1 RIVLT
6 VPTGITQVEK
16 RAVRAS
22 AQQAG
27 AREVFLI
34 EQAMAAAIG
43 AGLPIQEPGGH
54 MVVDIGGGT
63 TEVAILSLAGIVY
76 SKSVRLAGDEMDE
89 AIIQQLR
96 RTYNLLIGERQA
108 EEVKIALG
116 SAYPEGGEDQKRDV
130 KGRDLIDGFPKTVV
144 VTGAEV
150 REALRDP
157 VMAVVRAVQACLEQA
172 PPELAADIVDKGIVL
187 TGGGALLRGLD
198 RLLHEQTDLSITV
211 SDDPLACVAHGAGKL
226 LDQLALL
233 RSVAI
238 GA

>member
-1 RIVLT
+1 MLKYFITTVHRRRRLVHPRIVLT

-34 EQAMAAAIG
+34 EQAMAAALG
-43 AGLPIQEPGGH
+43 AGLPIHEPGGH

-89 AIIQQLR
+89 AIIQHLR
-96 RTYNLLIGERQA
+96 RTYSLLIGERQA

-157 VMAVVRAVQACLEQA
+157 VHDGLRVVRRRR
-172 PPELAADIVDKGIVL
+172 LATAGCIGRSLPAASHDVG
-187 TGGGALLRGLD
+187 RC
-198 RLLHEQTDLSITV
+198 RL
-211 SDDPLACVAHGAGKL
+211 
-226 LDQLALL
+226 
-233 RSVAI
+233 
-238 GA
+238 

>member
-1 RIVLT
+1 
-6 VPTGITQVEK
+6 
-16 RAVRAS
+16 
-22 AQQAG
+22 
-27 AREVFLI
+27 
-34 EQAMAAAIG
+34 
-43 AGLPIQEPGGH
+43 
-54 MVVDIGGGT
+54 
-63 TEVAILSLAGIVY
+63 VAILSLAGIVY
-76 SKSVRLAGDEMDE
+76 SKSVRIAGDEMDE
-89 AIIQQLR
+89 AIIQHLR
-96 RTYNLLIGERQA
+96 RTYSLLIGERQA

-130 KGRDLIDGFPKTVV
+130 KGRDLIEGFPKTVV
-144 VTGAEV
+144 VTGAQV

-157 VMAVVRAVQACLEQA
+157 VMAVVNAVQACLELA

-233 RSVAI
+233 RRVAI